1 MRVGEVHGAKHAR
14 RGSSTPIRAVMHKAV
29 RPVRF
34 TGPTADWFNIPL
46 LRWLGGMDVELDTLR
61 ALAVAAGSPTDAVVV
76 FLRPNA

>member
-1 MRVGEVHGAKHAR
+1 
-14 RGSSTPIRAVMHKAV
+14 MHKAV

-76 FLRPNA
+76 FLRPNDRLRLTCTVNSRPSGKQVGTPNK